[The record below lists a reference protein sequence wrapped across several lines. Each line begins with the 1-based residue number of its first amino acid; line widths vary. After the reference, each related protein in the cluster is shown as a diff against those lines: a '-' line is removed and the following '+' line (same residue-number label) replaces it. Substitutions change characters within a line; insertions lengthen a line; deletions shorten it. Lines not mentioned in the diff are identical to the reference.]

1 MYSFKFNF
9 QYLTKKYLKKQQIRD
24 FLRVIASNKSTYE
37 LRYFAGASQEEEETQ
52 E

>member
-1 MYSFKFNF
+1 MHIFKFNF

-37 LRYFAGASQEEEETQ
+37 LRYFAGAQEEETQ